1 MNIFYINED
10 PKLCAQEHNDKHV
23 VKMILEYAQLLS
35 TAHRMIDGVL
45 VEGLSPSGRK
55 AKRYVLPDKRDESLY
70 VATHANHPSAKWTRH
85 SKDNYNWLFKMW
97 MCLLEE
103 YTHRY
108 GKIHSSTRIAH
119 HLEASPNGISTKE
132 GFSPPWRAMPDDVKI
147 GNDSLASYRNYYIT
161 HKYKM
166 SRWTN
171 RDVPSWFT
179 DGIYKLYNDELVT
192 IQDHKKMKFVQ
203 LPMYKNAN
211 LHV

>member
-45 VEGLSPSGRK
+45 TEGLSKSGRK
-55 AKRYVLPDKRDESLY
+55 SKRYVLPDRREEVLY

-85 SKDNYNWLFKMW
+85 SKDNYDWLFKMW
-97 MCLLEE
+97 TYLLEE

-108 GKIHSSTRIAH
+108 GKVHSSQRIAH
-119 HLEASPNGISTKE
+119 QLATSPNGIPTKE

-171 RDVPSWFT
+171 RQVPNWFA
-179 DGIYKLYNDELVT
+179 DGIYKLYDDQLVT
-192 IQDHKKMKFVQ
+192 LQDRKKLKIVQ